1 MSEDEPPELDPP
13 DGTHEGVHLEANAS
27 EGATAIVAGRD
38 VYITYAYGVRHRR
51 RAESR
56 GPVPKCPYPG
66 LAAFEQ
72 QHAQWFFGRDEL
84 VSELITRLDQRL
96 RTGGMQMVVAPS
108 GAGKTSLLRAGLLP
122 RLSNGALEGAD
133 RWPKVVLTPT
143 AEPLRALATGIAALT
158 GGTVGEI
165 AAELAA
171 DPGKVLTRLP
181 SPLGERGRV
190 VLVVDQF
197 EELFTLCTDEQQR
210 RTFVEVLSR
219 IAGGRDDT
227 AATARTGGTGSTG
240 ALARDGID
248 NGTSPAALVVL
259 GLRADFYAGCVD
271 HPRLRAA
278 LEDTPLVVGPMSETE
293 LREAIRYPAQAVG
306 LEIEAGLEEL
316 LLGDLGASWH
326 SAADATGGHETGR
339 LPLLAHA
346 LRSCWQQLNG
356 SHTLTVQGYRDTG
369 GIRKA
374 VAKTADAV
382 YQGLDETGRRL
393 ARSVFLRLVRISDGT
408 EDTRRRVPRAE
419 LIRASPDGPRAALV
433 LEAFTQ
439 ARLLTVQLDSV
450 EITHEALLRSW
461 PLLKN
466 WIDEDRAGRL
476 THQNLEDTATAWHD
490 GGQDPSL
497 LYTGSRLE
505 TAEFWAATA
514 SPGEPSATA
523 RDFLGAATRAR
534 RRGARLRAG
543 TVAVLTVL
551 TLLATIGAGV
561 AFQQQHAAR
570 SEQQEAERQR
580 DLVLYNQVLATADR
594 LRGTD
599 VSLAAQFALAAHRMN
614 PNPDTYS
621 RLITAAN
628 NPLSTPVAA
637 HRAEVCALAVSPDGR
652 TLATGSDDFTV
663 RLWDISDP
671 TRPKPLGEPLAGFG
685 NAVCALDFSPNGRTL
700 ATGGFDRA
708 VRLWN
713 VSDPGHP
720 EPIGSPLPGY
730 DKTTGSVR
738 AVAFSPDGRTL
749 ATGSYPSSG
758 VAPITDPG
766 LRLWDVSDPARPG
779 LLSRTVDDAAF
790 VDHLAFAPD
799 GRTLLTHP
807 AGKSPFRLW
816 SLSDPKHPKPLGA
829 APTADSE
836 RVGAV
841 ALSPD
846 ARTVVTGSTDETL
859 RVWDVSDPGRVRAL
873 RQPLTGLTGGVK
885 SLAFSSDSRTLA
897 IGGGDSM
904 IRLLNMSD
912 RTAPA
917 SLGSPLTGHTSEVDE
932 LVFAPDGR
940 TLVGDDQGATMRLW
954 NLPARLLTGQTRGF
968 SVANY
973 VGAVAFSPDGR
984 TLVSGHYDK
993 SLRWWNVSAPAR
1005 PASLRPPVTMHTDTV
1020 CALDFSPDGRT
1031 LATGSS
1037 DETVLLWDVSDPKH
1051 PKALRKLT
1059 GHAGGACTLDFSPDG
1074 HTLATAGEAVA
1085 SAGKGSVFLWDV
1097 TDPAQPKVLGQPL
1110 RDVTG
1115 GVNAL
1120 DFSPDGRTLAAADGN
1135 SRVRLWDVSE
1145 RSQAAPLG
1153 EPLSEHTSGV
1163 GALAFSPDG
1172 HTLASGGSDAVRLWE
1187 VSDPKRPKALKAL
1200 TGFTG
1205 SVDTMVF
1212 SPDGRTLATDEGETV
1227 RLWDVSDPKRAA
1239 ARGEPLEGHTGSIR
1253 TLAFSPDGRTLAS
1266 AGNDQVIRVWDMDL
1280 GQDIKRICANT
1291 RNTPA
1296 ADEWRRHVSSGIPFP
1311 APC

>member
-84 VSELITRLDQRL
+84 VSELTTRLDQRL

-210 RTFVEVLSR
+210 RTFIEVLSR

-227 AATARTGGTGSTG
+227 AATARTGGAGGTGGTGSTG
-240 ALARDGID
+240 ALARARID

-306 LEIEAGLEEL
+306 LEIESGLEEL

-419 LIRASPDGPRAALV
+419 LIRTSPDGPRAALV

-439 ARLLTVQLDSV
+439 ARLLTVRLDSV

-461 PLLKN
+461 PLLGN

-476 THQNLEDTATAWHD
+476 THQNLEDTASAWHD

-505 TAEFWAATA
+505 TAESWAATA
-514 SPGEPSATA
+514 PPGEPSATA
-523 RDFLGAATRAR
+523 RDFLGPPPAPGAAAPDCGPGPLPSSLCSPCWPRSARVSRSSSNARPAASSRKPNASVTWSSTTR
-534 RRGARLRAG
+534 
-543 TVAVLTVL
+543 
-551 TLLATIGAGV
+551 
-561 AFQQQHAAR
+561 
-570 SEQQEAERQR
+570 
-580 DLVLYNQVLATADR
+580 
-594 LRGTD
+594 
-599 VSLAAQFALAAHRMN
+599 
-614 PNPDTYS
+614 
-621 RLITAAN
+621 
-628 NPLSTPVAA
+628 
-637 HRAEVCALAVSPDGR
+637 
-652 TLATGSDDFTV
+652 
-663 RLWDISDP
+663 
-671 TRPKPLGEPLAGFG
+671 
-685 NAVCALDFSPNGRTL
+685 FSPPP
-700 ATGGFDRA
+700 TGC
-708 VRLWN
+708 
-713 VSDPGHP
+713 
-720 EPIGSPLPGY
+720 
-730 DKTTGSVR
+730 
-738 AVAFSPDGRTL
+738 
-749 ATGSYPSSG
+749 
-758 VAPITDPG
+758 
-766 LRLWDVSDPARPG
+766 
-779 LLSRTVDDAAF
+779 
-790 VDHLAFAPD
+790 
-799 GRTLLTHP
+799 
-807 AGKSPFRLW
+807 
-816 SLSDPKHPKPLGA
+816 A
-829 APTADSE
+829 APTCPW
-836 RVGAV
+836 R
-841 ALSPD
+841 LSSPWPP
-846 ARTVVTGSTDETL
+846 TG
-859 RVWDVSDPGRVRAL
+859 
-873 RQPLTGLTGGVK
+873 
-885 SLAFSSDSRTLA
+885 
-897 IGGGDSM
+897 
-904 IRLLNMSD
+904 
-912 RTAPA
+912 
-917 SLGSPLTGHTSEVDE
+917 
-932 LVFAPDGR
+932 
-940 TLVGDDQGATMRLW
+940 
-954 NLPARLLTGQTRGF
+954 
-968 SVANY
+968 
-973 VGAVAFSPDGR
+973 
-984 TLVSGHYDK
+984 
-993 SLRWWNVSAPAR
+993 
-1005 PASLRPPVTMHTDTV
+1005 
-1020 CALDFSPDGRT
+1020 
-1031 LATGSS
+1031 
-1037 DETVLLWDVSDPKH
+1037 
-1051 PKALRKLT
+1051 
-1059 GHAGGACTLDFSPDG
+1059 
-1074 HTLATAGEAVA
+1074 
-1085 SAGKGSVFLWDV
+1085 
-1097 TDPAQPKVLGQPL
+1097 
-1110 RDVTG
+1110 
-1115 GVNAL
+1115 
-1120 DFSPDGRTLAAADGN
+1120 
-1135 SRVRLWDVSE
+1135 
-1145 RSQAAPLG
+1145 
-1153 EPLSEHTSGV
+1153 
-1163 GALAFSPDG
+1163 
-1172 HTLASGGSDAVRLWE
+1172 
-1187 VSDPKRPKALKAL
+1187 
-1200 TGFTG
+1200 
-1205 SVDTMVF
+1205 
-1212 SPDGRTLATDEGETV
+1212 
-1227 RLWDVSDPKRAA
+1227 
-1239 ARGEPLEGHTGSIR
+1239 
-1253 TLAFSPDGRTLAS
+1253 
-1266 AGNDQVIRVWDMDL
+1266 
-1280 GQDIKRICANT
+1280 
-1291 RNTPA
+1291 
-1296 ADEWRRHVSSGIPFP
+1296 
-1311 APC
+1311 